1 MPPKV
6 HWSQVA
12 AADFLL
18 TVVISHL
25 NNPFWILLCAS
36 STLRRVG
43 WIRRVTLPL
52 YLGVSDETRFVI
64 DAFGI

>member
-1 MPPKV
+1 MTRQLPLNLRVTLPNVVRPTTTPPKV

-25 NNPFWILLCAS
+25 T
-36 STLRRVG
+36 TLFLDSPLRELNAPAG
-43 WIRRVTLPL
+43 WV
-52 YLGVSDETRFVI
+52 D
-64 DAFGI
+64 